1 MKNPIKRIKEWLAFI
16 LTLLVVVFLFGII
29 FIELGITAPTPSFY
43 VELSIVV
50 ILTVMMKI
58 WWYDYTEEK
67 RLNEQDILEEKEKY
81 YRIIDSTILDTN
93 DLDKYLVILNQENR
107 DHFIKN
113 KIGSRTAKNL
123 SKKTKWLCFIHPE
136 YKKMTAEEIGVLRYN
151 KLYFKIQRK
160 ADKLPQ
166 IKSEEIMALSDSELL
181 YDAKNHLKAHKRK
194 FQTFTTILSIMFSIA
209 FAMVAWQSIKLNWAN
224 VFRFVGYLG
233 AMAFTISWTIMIS
246 WKQTG
251 DDTFDYFSRLKFIVD
266 KYATYKKEEVEAYGN
281 STTIGVDKLET
292 TSQ

>member
-136 YKKMTAEEIGVLRYN
+136 YKKMKPEEIGVLRTAPHGFVTENGYFVDRDLGLLIAKYYN
-151 KLYFKIQRK
+151 QIEYKYNPQ
-160 ADKLPQ
+160 DKLL
-166 IKSEEIMALSDSELL
+166 SEDLNKE
-181 YDAKNHLKAHKRK
+181 NLKVLKR
-194 FQTFTTILSIMFSIA
+194 I
-209 FAMVAWQSIKLNWAN
+209 N
-224 VFRFVGYLG
+224 
-233 AMAFTISWTIMIS
+233 
-246 WKQTG
+246 
-251 DDTFDYFSRLKFIVD
+251 
-266 KYATYKKEEVEAYGN
+266 KYSYKEK
-281 STTIGVDKLET
+281 
-292 TSQ
+292 